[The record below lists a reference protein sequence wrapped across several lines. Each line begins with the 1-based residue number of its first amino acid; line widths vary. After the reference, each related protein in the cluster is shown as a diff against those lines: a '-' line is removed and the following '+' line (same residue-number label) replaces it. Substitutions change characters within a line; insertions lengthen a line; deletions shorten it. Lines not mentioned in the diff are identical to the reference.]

1 MSYISHL
8 LLALRML
15 CKGCYRSHRFPVD
28 VRNRFKYAS
37 CERVLLK
44 AEKRNF
50 LFQEYPGYMQTGAL
64 IFCDG
69 IHFFSNSYRNGSI
82 IAEFKLTFKTSLTA
96 KEAMAP
102 LKQEIADGKLGSLEV
117 DPNSLRLKDINQ
129 GKWVEPWIHGIS
141 RLNIYIW
148 SLSVAL
154 PVSKFLPRPSTQ
166 WKWVVTF
173 VDSIRLYMVIDMI
186 SQLRRHSLYQFIIGC
201 EDSKRFPTI
210 HPRFS

>member
-1 MSYISHL
+1 MLSFPSFSCGRAKSIQIRFVWTRIVESGETKFSFSRISRIHTDGGL
-8 LLALRML
+8 
-15 CKGCYRSHRFPVD
+15 
-28 VRNRFKYAS
+28 
-37 CERVLLK
+37 
-44 AEKRNF
+44 NF
-50 LFQEYPGYMQTGAL
+50 LRWYSFY
-64 IFCDG
+64 
-69 IHFFSNSYRNGSI
+69 SNLYRKGSI

-102 LKQEIADGKLGSLEV
+102 LKQETADGKLGSLEV
-117 DPNSLRLKDINQ
+117 DSNSLKLKDNNQ

-141 RLNIYIW
+141 RLNIYIYIYIW
-148 SLSVAL
+148 SLSIAL

>member
-1 MSYISHL
+1 MLSFPSFSCGRAKSIQIRFVWTRIVESGKTKFSFSRISRIHADGGL
-8 LLALRML
+8 
-15 CKGCYRSHRFPVD
+15 
-28 VRNRFKYAS
+28 
-37 CERVLLK
+37 
-44 AEKRNF
+44 NF
-50 LFQEYPGYMQTGAL
+50 LRWWIP
-64 IFCDG
+64 
-69 IHFFSNSYRNGSI
+69 FFYSNLYRKGSI

-117 DPNSLRLKDINQ
+117 DPNSLRLKDNNQ

-148 SLSVAL
+148 SLSIAL

-210 HPRFS
+210 HPRSS

>member
-1 MSYISHL
+1 MLSFPSFSCGRAKSIQIRFVWTRIVESGETKFSFSRISRIHADGDL
-8 LLALRML
+8 
-15 CKGCYRSHRFPVD
+15 
-28 VRNRFKYAS
+28 
-37 CERVLLK
+37 
-44 AEKRNF
+44 NF
-50 LFQEYPGYMQTGAL
+50 LRWW
-64 IFCDG
+64 
-69 IHFFSNSYRNGSI
+69 IHFFYSNLYRKGSI

-148 SLSVAL
+148 SLSIAL

>member
-1 MSYISHL
+1 MLSFPSFSCGRAKSIKIRFVWTRIVESGKTKFSFSRISRIHADGGL
-8 LLALRML
+8 
-15 CKGCYRSHRFPVD
+15 
-28 VRNRFKYAS
+28 
-37 CERVLLK
+37 
-44 AEKRNF
+44 NF
-50 LFQEYPGYMQTGAL
+50 LRWWIP
-64 IFCDG
+64 
-69 IHFFSNSYRNGSI
+69 FFYSNLYRKGSI

-117 DPNSLRLKDINQ
+117 DPNSLTLKDNNQ
-129 GKWVEPWIHGIS
+129 GKWIEPWIHGIS

-148 SLSVAL
+148 SLSIAL

-186 SQLRRHSLYQFIIGC
+186 SQLGRHSLYQFIIGC